1 MKRKLRGGGVSLAE
15 NASLNSKRLNNEKV
29 KKSIC
34 KTIKMNL

>member
-29 KKSIC
+29 KIY
-34 KTIKMNL
+34 L